1 MYMEENKL
9 IIAPSIANRVNELAS
24 LLFMA
29 GTLFFITHKTAKYEK

>member
-9 IIAPSIANRVNELAS
+9 IIAPNTANKVNELAS

>member
-9 IIAPSIANRVNELAS
+9 IIAPNTANKVNELAS

-29 GTLFFITHKTAKYEK
+29 GTLFFYYAQNRQI